1 MTSLE
6 KELHTLY
13 YDYKFYVGKDKL
25 YWLLQQQQAKAQQEG
40 RPFPHFSQA
49 LIQDWL
55 RKQELQQ
62 LFKPTRLP
70 IKTRSTTTTA
80 PFKQIAMDLTSLF
93 GNETRQNF
101 KWLMTAIDMFS
112 KFGYAV
118 PMKNKDT
125 ASIHAAFNVML
136 QKITDNGRHQI
147 GSLRTDNGSEFKS
160 AFIQDYL
167 QRKNIKQVFSNAY
180 TPQSNGQ
187 VEKWNGILKRLIYM
201 NLHKNQKYDWVGD
214 LDNLVKNYN
223 DAYQTAIKTSPALA
237 QKGALENAGD
247 AEDLDGEFGKN
258 AKGATLANIKKS
270 KEKTLGKTEVKFKV
284 GDRLRIALTAI
295 KPAQE
300 RAPAIVSNIDRIKW
314 TKEIYTVRQVN
325 IPKNGVSAPYYYVD
339 GKYDGQQ
346 FYSQQL
352 QPVDEVEAPTE
363 TTVRYIVSG
372 LLYPLIKNNQPHYRV
387 RWKYYRKANEQTEEP
402 RTQLLD
408 DVPLIVRRF
417 EEDWQVE
424 FLRTETGWK
433 IMSFGF
439 EVGTVRGLP
448 DTAAQWFNRA
458 YRSRIMSKADEN
470 NN

>member
-1 MTSLE
+1 
-6 KELHTLY
+6 
-13 YDYKFYVGKDKL
+13 
-25 YWLLQQQQAKAQQEG
+25 
-40 RPFPHFSQA
+40 
-49 LIQDWL
+49 
-55 RKQELQQ
+55 
-62 LFKPTRLP
+62 
-70 IKTRSTTTTA
+70 
-80 PFKQIAMDLTSLF
+80 MDLTSLF

-118 PMKNKDT
+118 PMKNKDI

-284 GDRLRIALTAI
+284 GDKVRIALEAI

-300 RAPAIVSNIDRIKW
+300 RAPAIVTNIDRIKW

-325 IPKNGVSAPYYYVD
+325 NPKNGVSAPYYYVD

-346 FYSQQL
+346 FYSQHL
-352 QPVDEVEAPTE
+352 QPVDEIEAPTE

-408 DVPLIVRRF
+408 DVPLMVRRF

-424 FLRTETGWK
+424 FIRTGTGWK
-433 IMSFGF
+433 IVSFGF

>member
-1 MTSLE
+1 
-6 KELHTLY
+6 
-13 YDYKFYVGKDKL
+13 
-25 YWLLQQQQAKAQQEG
+25 
-40 RPFPHFSQA
+40 
-49 LIQDWL
+49 
-55 RKQELQQ
+55 
-62 LFKPTRLP
+62 
-70 IKTRSTTTTA
+70 
-80 PFKQIAMDLTSLF
+80 
-93 GNETRQNF
+93 
-101 KWLMTAIDMFS
+101 
-112 KFGYAV
+112 
-118 PMKNKDT
+118 
-125 ASIHAAFNVML
+125 
-136 QKITDNGRHQI
+136 
-147 GSLRTDNGSEFKS
+147 
-160 AFIQDYL
+160 
-167 QRKNIKQVFSNAY
+167 
-180 TPQSNGQ
+180 
-187 VEKWNGILKRLIYM
+187 M

-258 AKGATLANIKKS
+258 AKGATLANLKKS
-270 KEKTLGKTEVKFKV
+270 TEKTLGKTEVKFKV
-284 GDRLRIALTAI
+284 GDRVRIALEAI
-295 KPAQE
+295 KPVQE

-314 TKEIYTVRQVN
+314 TKEIYTVRQVS

-408 DVPLIVRRF
+408 DVPLMVRRF

-424 FLRTETGWK
+424 FIRTETGWK
-433 IMSFGF
+433 IKSFGF
-439 EVGTVRGLP
+439 EVGTERGLP